1 MRMGAGLSR
10 AQQGSMLIELAVALV
25 IATLLAAWGAHTLVN
40 RYRDAQAQAAAVWM
54 ESLHKAVVA
63 YVRRHGPDIQTA
75 VDVQALVLPG
85 FADWQAPSL
94 GELAEAG
101 LLSSAI
107 PHSTPLT
114 GSAQIAVWRSGDCP
128 GNVCA
133 VEALINA
140 ERALL
145 DADGSETDQAM
156 VAQWLLAAQGKGAA
170 VQPARPDRIQG
181 GALDLDN
188 RLPGGRVLPVG
199 TVGMAVTAE
208 HLALW
213 SYLRVRDPRNPEF
226 QGQMSVEGNIAGG
239 ADARFSGQLVVGATH
254 DRGEPCDAENAIAH
268 AREGGLLVCR
278 ENLWRSAG
286 GAGAGGYGYHSL
298 RGCRTANGE
307 STANPVT
314 GSCSCPL
321 YAVEA
326 LIMEVGENDFPD
338 GKQYAYLCVG

>member
-10 AQQGSMLIELAVALV
+10 TQQGSMLIELAVALV

-239 ADARFSGQLVVGATH
+239 ADASTYASHAAAQVRPDIHAKRRIDAALAQQGIPRSERRAMLKQISGTRNAAEPATH
-254 DRGEPCDAENAIAH
+254 DAGFDPAALRQ
-268 AREGGLLVCR
+268 LLDT
-278 ENLWRSAG
+278 LQA
-286 GAGAGGYGYHSL
+286 
-298 RGCRTANGE
+298 
-307 STANPVT
+307 
-314 GSCSCPL
+314 
-321 YAVEA
+321 
-326 LIMEVGENDFPD
+326 
-338 GKQYAYLCVG
+338 